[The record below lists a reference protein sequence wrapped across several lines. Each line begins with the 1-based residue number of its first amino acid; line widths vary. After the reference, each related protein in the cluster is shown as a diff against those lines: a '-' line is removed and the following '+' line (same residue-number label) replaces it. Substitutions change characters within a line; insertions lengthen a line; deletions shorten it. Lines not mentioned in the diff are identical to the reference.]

1 MAMGALLPL
10 LLRSALCGEGVPED
24 EANPAAPLPDTPAG
38 AKAETGIGERTPS

>member
-24 EANPAAPLPDTPAG
+24 ETNPAAPLPDTP
-38 AKAETGIGERTPS
+38 KAEAGIGERTPS